1 MKKRIDKI
9 GDTLIL
15 ERGHKAQ
22 LWLVEGDKEKHRVEK
37 STPFLKEIRHLSI
50 TQPRPLK
57 PSECTPYYT
66 PGLLIINSPG
76 IHRLAS
82 IRHTRMAKLRHL
94 TSWLP
99 YHRARAFSP
108 LILTLRGVKQTIFD
122 HRTSC
127 RMEKPLL
134 VTSESVGKQ
143 ARTTRGCC

>member
-1 MKKRIDKI
+1 M
-9 GDTLIL
+9 
-15 ERGHKAQ
+15 
-22 LWLVEGDKEKHRVEK
+22 WLVEGDKEKHRVEK

-108 LILTLRGVKQTIFD
+108 LILTLRGVKQTIFGD
-122 HRTSC
+122 FTRSSASC
-127 RMEKPLL
+127 MCLWWYTKYQLHTYWCWL
-134 VTSESVGKQ
+134 SQSFCGKYPHLITL
-143 ARTTRGCC
+143 A